1 MSNPGS
7 ADEMSTLA
15 YQMNLFAT
23 LFPGRSARPFKRKRR
38 AIPLPMWQ
46 RTSKSVSLK
55 RLLSLMGALLV
66 GISFAARAESPD
78 AQFVRIYKLIQDADT
93 LIANGQAPS
102 AIEQYLDAQTAL
114 KNLQKVNPSWNEKVI
129 KFRLNYVAE
138 KLSTLNAQ
146 APPAKS
152 PPSPTATTP
161 TARLPEPQQNDSRL
175 DGLNQQVRTLE
186 ADKRLLEAKLREAL
200 SAQPAAIDPR
210 ELQKAEAKIRLV
222 QKENDLLKVTVERAR
237 AKTDKPIDTSALEQT
252 RNALADAN
260 FKLREQA
267 AANAR
272 LELEKRELNERLLVL
287 TASPRPAP
295 IERKPS
301 NTLESDTPPTVLNRQ
316 KDFEDTRL
324 NLQRQ
329 TERIKQLTLERD
341 ALRKQLQTA
350 SPAKQLAALRTEN
363 ESLKKQLAAAKSA
376 GPRDNLGQ
384 QLQATRA
391 ELASQKSTN
400 EALRLEKGV
409 LERQLKELASKA
421 DKPAAPPGPAD
432 QRRADRTEAER
443 IKRLERERD
452 ELQKK
457 LNAANQE
464 LAKNRPPAKSSKKN
478 PLTARQ
484 VEALNARLAVLQAR
498 KVPYTP
504 EELALFK
511 EPRRIP
517 APPVQVVN
525 PPKTTTEFA
534 VASATKDTPAP
545 VATPGKRTEPPP
557 EPKPAKKSIKDL
569 PPGAASLVNE
579 AQRAFAARH
588 LDEAENKYLQ
598 ALKLD
603 EKSVF
608 LLANLATIQ
617 LEQNRLS
624 EAEANLKRA
633 LVGAPDDAFSLSL
646 YGILKFRQE
655 KLDEAEEA
663 LSRAAKIDPQNPE
676 TQNYLGITFS
686 QKGLREAAEG
696 ALRKAIQLSPSYPSA
711 HYNLA
716 VVYATQRPP
725 FRELARLHYQKAVSA
740 GHPKNPDLEKLFE
753 PDIPLGQSK

>member
-1 MSNPGS
+1 M
-7 ADEMSTLA
+7 
-15 YQMNLFAT
+15 
-23 LFPGRSARPFKRKRR
+23 
-38 AIPLPMWQ
+38 
-46 RTSKSVSLK
+46 K
-55 RLLSLMGALLV
+55 RLLSLIGALLV
-66 GISFAARAESPD
+66 GISFTVRAESPD

-93 LIANGQAPS
+93 LSANGQAPS
-102 AIEQYLDAQTAL
+102 AIEKYLDAQTAL
-114 KNLQKVNPSWNEKVI
+114 KNLQKSSPSWNEKLI
-129 KFRLNYVAE
+129 KFRLNYLAE

-152 PPSPTATTP
+152 PASPIATPS
-161 TARLPEPQQNDSRL
+161 TARPPDLQQNDRRL
-175 DGLNQQVRTLE
+175 DWLNQQVRALE

-222 QKENDLLKVTVERAR
+222 QKENDLLKVTVEKAR

-252 RNALADAN
+252 RNALAEAN
-260 FKLREQA
+260 FKLRERA

-272 LELEKRELNERLLVL
+272 LELEKRELNERLLAL

-295 IERKPS
+295 VERKPS
-301 NTLESDTPPTVLNRQ
+301 NALESQAPPTVLNRQ
-316 KDFEDTRL
+316 KDFEDTQL
-324 NLQRQ
+324 NLERQ

-341 ALRKQLQTA
+341 ALRKQLETA

-391 ELASQKSTN
+391 ELASQKSAN
-400 EALRLEKGV
+400 EALRLEKVV
-409 LERQLKELASKA
+409 LERQLKELASKSG
-421 DKPAAPPGPAD
+421 KQAAPPGTAD
-432 QRRADRTEAER
+432 QRRADRTETER

-464 LAKNRPPAKSSKKN
+464 LAKNRPPAKSSKN
-478 PLTARQ
+478 NQLTRQ
-484 VEALNARLAVLQAR
+484 VEALNARLAVLQAP

-511 EPRRIP
+511 EPRRIST
-517 APPVQVVN
+517 PPVQVVN
-525 PPKTTTEFA
+525 PPKTTAEFE
-534 VASATKDTPAP
+534 VASAARDTPAT
-545 VATPGKRTEPPP
+545 VVTPGKRTEPLP
-557 EPKPAKKSIKDL
+557 ELKPAKKSIKDL

-579 AQRAFAARH
+579 AQRAFAARR
-588 LDEAENKYLQ
+588 LDEAESKYLQ

-603 EKSVF
+603 EKNVF

-617 LEQNRLS
+617 LEQNRLT

-633 LVGAPDDAFSLSL
+633 LAGAPDDAFSLSL

-663 LSRAAKIDPQNPE
+663 LGRAAKIDPQNAE

-696 ALRKAIQLSPSYPSA
+696 ALRKAIQLSPGYPSA

>member
-1 MSNPGS
+1 M
-7 ADEMSTLA
+7 
-15 YQMNLFAT
+15 
-23 LFPGRSARPFKRKRR
+23 
-38 AIPLPMWQ
+38 
-46 RTSKSVSLK
+46 K

-66 GISFAARAESPD
+66 GISFTVRAESPD

-93 LIANGQAPS
+93 LSANGQAPS
-102 AIEQYLDAQTAL
+102 AIEKYLDAQTAL
-114 KNLQKVNPSWNEKVI
+114 RNLQKASPSWNEKVI
-129 KFRLNYVAE
+129 KFRLNYLAE

-152 PPSPTATTP
+152 PASPITTP
-161 TARLPEPQQNDSRL
+161 STARLPELQQTDNRL
-175 DGLNQQVRTLE
+175 DGLNQQVRALE

-210 ELQKAEAKIRLV
+210 ELQKAEAKIRLI
-222 QKENDLLKVTVERAR
+222 QKENDLLKVTVQRAR
-237 AKTDKPIDTSALEQT
+237 TKTDKPIDTSALEQT
-252 RNALADAN
+252 RSALADAN

-272 LELEKRELNERLLVL
+272 LELEKRELNERLLAL
-287 TASPRPAP
+287 AASPRPAP

-301 NTLESDTPPTVLNRQ
+301 NALESQAPPTVLNRQ
-316 KDFEDTRL
+316 KDFEDTQL
-324 NLQRQ
+324 NLERQ
-329 TERIKQLTLERD
+329 TERLKQLTLERD
-341 ALRKQLQTA
+341 ALRKQLETA
-350 SPAKQLAALRTEN
+350 SPAKQMAALRTEN

-391 ELASQKSTN
+391 ELASQKSAN
-400 EALRLEKGV
+400 EALRLEKVV

-421 DKPAAPPGPAD
+421 GKQAAPPGTAD
-432 QRRADRTEAER
+432 QRRADRTETER

-464 LAKNRPPAKSSKKN
+464 LAKNRPPTKPSKN
-478 PLTARQ
+478 NQLTRQ
-484 VEALNARLAVLQAR
+484 VETLNARLAVLQAS

-511 EPRRIP
+511 EPRRIS

-525 PPKTTTEFA
+525 PPKTPTEFE
-534 VASATKDTPAP
+534 VASVARDTPAT
-545 VATPGKRTEPPP
+545 VATPGKRTEPLP
-557 EPKPAKKSIKDL
+557 ELKPAKKSIKDL

-579 AQRAFAARH
+579 AQRAFAARR
-588 LDEAENKYLQ
+588 LDEAESKYLQ

-663 LSRAAKIDPQNPE
+663 LSRAAKIDPQNAE

-696 ALRKAIQLSPSYPSA
+696 ALRKAIQLSPGYPSA

-740 GHPKNPDLEKLFE
+740 GHPKNPELEKLFE